1 MIKIH
6 VDTEEQKERLIKSF
20 EDSSTCPF
28 LGGMCSKKGCRHCV
42 EENIEFHVEENK
54 HREELL

>member
-1 MIKIH
+1 MIRIY

-28 LGGMCSKKGCRHCV
+28 LGGISGCLTQKGCRHCV
-42 EENIEFHVEENK
+42 EENIEFHVASCGRK
-54 HREELL
+54 

>member
-1 MIKIH
+1 MIRIY

-28 LGGMCSKKGCRHCV
+28 LGGMCPTKKGCRYCV
-42 EENIEFHVEENK
+42 EENIEFHVTSYRRK
-54 HREELL
+54 

>member
-1 MIKIH
+1 MIKIY

-28 LGGMCSKKGCRHCV
+28 LGGMCSKKGCRHCIKGS
-42 EENIEFHVEENK
+42 IEFHVTSSRRK
-54 HREELL
+54 

>member
-42 EENIEFHVEENK
+42 EENIEFRVTSYRRK
-54 HREELL
+54 

>member
-1 MIKIH
+1 MIKIY

-28 LGGMCSKKGCRHCV
+28 LGGMCSKKGCRHCIK
-42 EENIEFHVEENK
+42 ENIEFHVTSSRRK
-54 HREELL
+54 

>member
-6 VDTEEQKERLIKSF
+6 VDTEEQKERVIKSL

-28 LGGMCSKKGCRHCV
+28 LGGMCSTKGCRHCV
-42 EENIEFHVEENK
+42 EENIEFHVDSDRRK
-54 HREELL
+54 

>member
-1 MIKIH
+1 MIKIY

-28 LGGMCSKKGCRHCV
+28 LGGISGCLTRKGCRHCV
-42 EENIEFHVEENK
+42 EENIEFHVTSYRRK
-54 HREELL
+54 

>member
-1 MIKIH
+1 MIKIY

-28 LGGMCSKKGCRHCV
+28 LGGMCPTKKGCRHCV
-42 EENIEFHVEENK
+42 EENIEFRVISYRRK
-54 HREELL
+54 

>member
-1 MIKIH
+1 MIKIC
-6 VDTEEQKERLIKSF
+6 VDTEEQKERLIKSL

-42 EENIEFHVEENK
+42 EENIEFHVASCGRK
-54 HREELL
+54 